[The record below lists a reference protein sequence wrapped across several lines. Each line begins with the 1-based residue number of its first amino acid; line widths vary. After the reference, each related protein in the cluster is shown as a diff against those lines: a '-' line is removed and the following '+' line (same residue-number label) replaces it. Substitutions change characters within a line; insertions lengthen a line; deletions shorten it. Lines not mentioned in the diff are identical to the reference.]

1 MKHPPR
7 NIVIDWLNTIWETDL
22 PPSSKLVA
30 CCLRRYM
37 NAQNDMAWPS
47 VARITGE
54 CGFKSER
61 TTQEHLKTLC
71 SEGWLQVK
79 GKSNSGTIIYQTAT
93 PAKFAPP
100 RNDCTTPPQIT
111 TNTPANIAP
120 ELNKELNNRIKQV
133 EGWQEWIDYRSEI
146 KKKMTPATI
155 KKQLKFLEGKTPV
168 EQQAIID
175 QSITNGWTGLFE
187 VKNGNTKS
195 GKAGQQ
201 YSGRATAAGNAQKL
215 RDRIASDAKAV
226 AKDDR
231 DVR

>member
-7 NIVIDWLNTIWETDL
+7 NIVIDWLNTLWETDL

-54 CGFKSER
+54 CGFKSDR
-61 TTQEHLKTLC
+61 TTQEHLKKLC

-93 PAKFAPP
+93 PAKIAPP
-100 RNDCTTPPQIT
+100 AINNSTPPQIT
-111 TNTPANIAP
+111 TSTPAIIAP
-120 ELNKELNNRIKQV
+120 ELDKELNNRIKQV
-133 EGWQEWIDYRSEI
+133 EGWQEWVDYRSEI

-155 KKQLKFLEGKTPV
+155 KKQVKFLEYKTPA

-187 VKNGNTKS
+187 VKNGQAKRS
-195 GKAGQQ
+195 GKSHSHRGPEVVNLSALIDTGHDIV
-201 YSGRATAAGNAQKL
+201 G
-215 RDRIASDAKAV
+215 
-226 AKDDR
+226 
-231 DVR
+231 